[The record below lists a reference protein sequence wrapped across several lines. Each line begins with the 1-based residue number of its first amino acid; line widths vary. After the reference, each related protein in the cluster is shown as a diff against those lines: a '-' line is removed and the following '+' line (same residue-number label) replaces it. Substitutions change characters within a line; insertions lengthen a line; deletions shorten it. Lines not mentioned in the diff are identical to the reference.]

1 MNGNGCSFCVCFV
14 VCEFEMVNV
23 VRLSWRIGNRV
34 IYENIKV
41 FLNVIYKVVGFKG
54 GIVFFF

>member
-41 FLNVIYKVVGFKG
+41 FLNVIYKVVGF
-54 GIVFFF
+54 